1 MAFRPQKLVTH
12 YLYTVRVTIVF
23 FHVTW
28 TMWPDESSKRSFMFE
43 SHDKHSITDESSVM
57 TSFW

>member
-12 YLYTVRVTIVF
+12 YLYTLKNTTV
-23 FHVTW
+23 
-28 TMWPDESSKRSFMFE
+28 ESSKRSSMFE

-57 TSFW
+57 TSFWQSL